1 MGVILEAYC
10 FKCKEKREIDQA
22 QPGFTSRGAA
32 MTNGI
37 CAVCGTKIFRMGLT
51 PAHEGL
57 EKPAILPA
65 KSAKKKPAAT
75 RKTKNKT
82 KSVTTRSSNGKKVR
96 SGNGKPLVI
105 VESPAKARTI
115 GKFLG
120 EGFQVLASVGHVR
133 DLLKTQLS
141 VDVENDFAPK
151 YRVPNEKKEL
161 VAEITATAERS
172 EKVFLATDPDREGE
186 SIAWHVMDSAMI
198 EPQKV
203 ERVVFHEI
211 TKDAIDAAFAQ
222 TRDIDM
228 DLVDAQQARR
238 ILDRL
243 VGYGVSPI
251 LWAKVKSYLSAG
263 RVQSVALRLIVERE
277 REIQDFVPV
286 EYWTISAVFEP
297 EGATKRYKAR
307 LFKVNGTDPDLPDEE
322 TTLKLVENLQQ
333 AFYKV
338 DRIHSNTKSVRP
350 GAPFITSTLQ
360 QEASTRLGFLT
371 RKTMAVAQQLYEG
384 IVLGGGEETG
394 LITYMRTDSV
404 HVSAQSVKE
413 AREYIA
419 KKYGDSYVPEK
430 PPVYHTRAA
439 SAQEAHEAIR
449 PTSVRRTPD
458 SVKNYLSDDQFRLY
472 KLIWQ
477 RFVASQMTPALVETI
492 TVDVAGKKEKEI
504 YLFRATS
511 NKTVFPG
518 FRAVYLNIR
527 GEDEKEDEDQ
537 TDLPLESLAVGKNQT
552 LVEMN
557 PSQHF
562 TEPPPRFTEASL
574 IQVLEEN
581 KIGRPS
587 TYSAI
592 ITTIQAR
599 GYVTRESKRLIP
611 TEIGFLV
618 NDLLVEYFPSIVDVE
633 FTSSMEDKLD
643 EIAKGET
650 PWVEVIRDFYAPFK
664 ESLEHAK
671 ANMPKS
677 QVKPESI
684 GKACPEC
691 GGDLVLRTGRF
702 GRFISCSNFPECKY
716 TEPWLEKIGV
726 ICPDCHQGD
735 VVEKRSKRGRVFYG
749 CSRYPECSYVSWD
762 KPLSR
767 ACPKC
772 GGKLTT
778 KNGKQAYCSDCH
790 SRFEIEEGAVQQ

>member
-1 MGVILEAYC
+1 MEAYC
-10 FKCKEKREIDQA
+10 FKCKEKREIAQA

-32 MTNGI
+32 MTNGV
-37 CAVCGTKIFRMGLT
+37 CAVCGTKLFRMGVT

-57 EKPAILPA
+57 EKPEIVPT
-65 KSAKKKPAAT
+65 KSAAKKPASTKKA
-75 RKTKNKT
+75 KTTAKT
-82 KSVTTRSSNGKKVR
+82 VTTKSSNGKKVR

-120 EGFQVLASVGHVR
+120 DGYQVLASVGHVR
-133 DLLKTQLS
+133 DLLKSQLS
-141 VDVENDFAPK
+141 VDVDKDFAPK

-161 VAEITATAERS
+161 VSEITATAARS
-172 EKVFLATDPDREGE
+172 KKVFLATDPDREGE
-186 SIAWHVMDSAMI
+186 SIAWHVMDSAQM
-198 EPQKV
+198 EPEKV

-211 TKDAIDAAFAQ
+211 TKEAVDAAFAH
-222 TRDIDM
+222 TREIDM

-251 LWAKVKSYLSAG
+251 LWAKVKGRLSAG

-277 REIQDFVPV
+277 REIQAFVPV
-286 EYWTISAVFEP
+286 EYWKISALFE
-297 EGATKRYKAR
+297 ADDTKNQYKAR
-307 LFKVNGTDPDLPDEE
+307 LFKVNKADPDLTNEAKTKALLE
-322 TTLKLVENLQQ
+322 KLERAAYELESI
-333 AFYKV
+333 
-338 DRIHSNTKSVRP
+338 DRSTKSVRP

-360 QEASTRLGFLT
+360 QEASTRIGFLT

-384 IVLGGGEETG
+384 INLGAGEETG

-430 PPVYHTRAA
+430 PPVYRTRAA

-449 PTSVRRTPD
+449 PTSVRRTPE
-458 SVKNYLSDDQFRLY
+458 SVKDNLTADQYKLY

-477 RFVASQMTPALVETI
+477 RFIASQMSPALIETI
-492 TVDVAGKKEKEI
+492 TADIAGKMEKDS
-504 YLFRATS
+504 YLFRAS
-511 NKTVFPG
+511 GSKTVFPG
-518 FRAVYLNIR
+518 YRAVYSAVR

-537 TDLPLESLAVGKNQT
+537 TELPLESLVVGQMQR
-552 LVEMN
+552 LIELN

-592 ITTIQAR
+592 ITTIQVR
-599 GYVTRESKRLIP
+599 GYVTRESKRLVP

-618 NDLLVEYFPSIVDVE
+618 NDLVVEYFPSIVDIE
-633 FTSSMEDKLD
+633 FTSTMEDKLD
-643 EIAKGET
+643 EIAQGDVA
-650 PWVEVIRDFYAPFK
+650 WVEVIRDFYAPFK
-664 ESLEHAK
+664 DSLEHAK
-671 ANMPKS
+671 ENMPKT

-684 GKACPEC
+684 GRACPEC

-702 GRFISCSNFPECKY
+702 GRFISCSTFPKCKY

-726 ICPDCHQGD
+726 TCPECHQGD
-735 VVEKRSKRGRVFYG
+735 VVEKRSKKGRVFFG
-749 CSRYPECSYVSWD
+749 CSRYPECSFVSWD
-762 KPLSR
+762 KPLAR

-778 KNGKQAYCSDCH
+778 KNGKQAFCDDCH
-790 SRFEIEEGAVQQ
+790 SRFELEDGELQQ